1 MVGGSN
7 PSGRATALGRF
18 LGERVLAGA
27 KPGANVRVFPQS
39 RDVVRAVAADPRGLG
54 VAAAVA
60 ATPEVRA
67 LAVSPADGAPAVA
80 LTAANVQS
88 GAYPL
93 DRFLLLAVRAPLDQW
108 VRAYLDFALSPEG
121 QALVAGGRL
130 GYLPLNEREVAA
142 ERAKLAAMP
151 AIANEPE
158 CDLR

>member
-1 MVGGSN
+1 
-7 PSGRATALGRF
+7 
-18 LGERVLAGA
+18 
-27 KPGANVRVFPQS
+27 
-39 RDVVRAVAADPRGLG
+39 
-54 VAAAVA
+54 
-60 ATPEVRA
+60 
-67 LAVSPADGAPAVA
+67 
-80 LTAANVQS
+80 
-88 GAYPL
+88 
-93 DRFLLLAVRAPLDQW
+93 VRAPLDPW